1 MKLLRFTNLA
11 WLVAL
16 VAAVASAQ
24 PRTRR
29 EVPDSRAEV
38 MYYNGKIITLWDKV
52 PIAEAVTIAEGRI
65 LAVGT
70 TQEVGRTTGPQTKQI
85 DLQGKTMVPG
95 LIDSHVHPIG
105 AALAERDA
113 EIPIMHSFAEIR
125 AHVEKQVASTP
136 ADGLVFVPKVYS
148 TRLNER
154 RYPTRQEIDEY
165 SGKHMVVL
173 DNGYASALNSAALK
187 AAGIN
192 RETPEPEN
200 GKVIRDK
207 TTGEPTGLILGAR
220 QLVAPLLSDRRFN
233 DEDRLWALRE
243 MQKAYNAAGIT
254 SVTDGAQTPDGLRT
268 YQELWRRGEM
278 TVRTTVNIRVN
289 GEAPLKEAEQEM
301 RDFGFT
307 SGFGD
312 DFLRIG
318 HLKLALDG
326 GILIGTAYLRAP
338 YGENTEVYGFHDPD
352 YRGVLRVPPEK
363 INAIVK
369 LGNRLGWRMT
379 AHSTG
384 GASTDALLDAFEEA
398 DKDKPIRD
406 RRFSIIHANFPNE
419 RAIERAKKLGVILD
433 MNPPWYHLDGP
444 ALSKVLGPERMK
456 VFHPYKSIFD
466 AGVVATGGS
475 DHMIKFDSRTAIN
488 PYHPFFGMWMVIT
501 RKTADGAVFNPEQ
514 KISREQALKMYTWNG
529 AYLSFEE
536 DIKGSIEP
544 GKLADLTIISK
555 HYLTCP
561 EDEIKDI
568 DALVTIVGGK
578 VVFQK

>member
-1 MKLLRFTNLA
+1 
-11 WLVAL
+11 
-16 VAAVASAQ
+16 
-24 PRTRR
+24 
-29 EVPDSRAEV
+29 
-38 MYYNGKIITLWDKV
+38 
-52 PIAEAVTIAEGRI
+52 
-65 LAVGT
+65 
-70 TQEVGRTTGPQTKQI
+70 
-85 DLQGKTMVPG
+85 
-95 LIDSHVHPIG
+95 
-105 AALAERDA
+105 
-113 EIPIMHSFAEIR
+113 
-125 AHVEKQVASTP
+125 
-136 ADGLVFVPKVYS
+136 
-148 TRLNER
+148 
-154 RYPTRQEIDEY
+154 
-165 SGKHMVVL
+165 MVVL
-173 DNGYASALNSAALK
+173 DNGYASALNSAALR
-187 AAGIN
+187 AAGIS
-192 RETPEPEN
+192 RETSEPEN
-200 GKVIRDK
+200 GKIIRDTK
-207 TTGEPTGLILGAR
+207 TGEPTGLILGAR

-289 GEAPLKEAEQEM
+289 SEAPLEDAQQEM

-419 RAIERAKKLGVILD
+419 RAIERAKRLGVILD

-444 ALSKVLGPERMK
+444 ALSKVLGADRMK

-501 RKTADGAVFNPEQ
+501 RKTADGTVFNPEQ

-555 HYLTCP
+555 DYLTCP
-561 EDEIKDI
+561 EDEIKEI

-578 VVFQK
+578 VVFER

>member
-1 MKLLRFTNLA
+1 MKLLRITQLVWLLA
-11 WLVAL
+11 LL
-16 VAAVASAQ
+16 AAVVSAQ
-24 PRTRR
+24 SRTRR
-29 EVPDSRAEV
+29 EVPNSRAEV
-38 MYYNGKIITLWDKV
+38 MYYNGKIITMWDKV

-136 ADGLVFVPKVYS
+136 PDSLVFVPKVYS

-207 TTGEPTGLILGAR
+207 ATGEPTGLILGAR

-289 GEAPLKEAEQEM
+289 SEAPLKEAEQEM

-398 DKDKPIRD
+398 DKDKPIGD

-419 RAIERAKKLGVILD
+419 RVIARARNLGVILD

-456 VFHPYKSIFD
+456 VFQPYKAIFD
-466 AGVVATGGS
+466 GGVVATGGS

-501 RKTADGAVFNPEQ
+501 RETADGAVFNPEQ
-514 KISREQALKMYTWNG
+514 KISREQALRMYTWNG

-544 GKLADLTIISK
+544 GKLADLTIISND
-555 HYLTCP
+555 YLTCP

>member
-1 MKLLRFTNLA
+1 
-11 WLVAL
+11 
-16 VAAVASAQ
+16 
-24 PRTRR
+24 
-29 EVPDSRAEV
+29 
-38 MYYNGKIITLWDKV
+38 
-52 PIAEAVTIAEGRI
+52 
-65 LAVGT
+65 
-70 TQEVGRTTGPQTKQI
+70 
-85 DLQGKTMVPG
+85 
-95 LIDSHVHPIG
+95 
-105 AALAERDA
+105 
-113 EIPIMHSFAEIR
+113 
-125 AHVEKQVASTP
+125 
-136 ADGLVFVPKVYS
+136 
-148 TRLNER
+148 
-154 RYPTRQEIDEY
+154 
-165 SGKHMVVL
+165 
-173 DNGYASALNSAALK
+173 
-187 AAGIN
+187 
-192 RETPEPEN
+192 
-200 GKVIRDK
+200 
-207 TTGEPTGLILGAR
+207 
-220 QLVAPLLSDRRFN
+220 
-233 DEDRLWALRE
+233 
-243 MQKAYNAAGIT
+243 
-254 SVTDGAQTPDGLRT
+254 
-268 YQELWRRGEM
+268 
-278 TVRTTVNIRVN
+278 
-289 GEAPLKEAEQEM
+289 M

-488 PYHPFFGMWMVIT
+488 PYHPFFGMWMVVT
-501 RKTADGAVFNPEQ
+501 RKTADGTVFNPEQ

-555 HYLTCP
+555 DYLTCP

-568 DALVTIVGGK
+568 DALVTIIGGK
-578 VVFQK
+578 VVFER